1 MPMMT
6 LAQLRTFLAAA
17 RHMSFSRAAEE
28 LHLTQPAVSAQ
39 IVALETALKARLFD
53 RAGRRLAL
61 TDAGRLALVA
71 ADDILRR
78 IDQFEGEL
86 ADLLTPG
93 AGSLKIGA
101 SHVVGIYLLPGI
113 LAEFRTR
120 YPAADLVVRVDTRH
134 KVVEMVLRGELDL
147 AVIGEGAPESD
158 ERLATKS
165 IARDRLVLI
174 APPQHPLAETGVVTT
189 EVLAELPFVSPAPDS
204 ASAETLFQQL
214 HAAGVMLK
222 SVIEM
227 GNIGAV
233 KRAVESGL
241 GVSII
246 SRLAVERELQAG
258 SLVSLTVAG
267 VPLERDLLLC
277 WHQERRFSNLAT
289 VFIRFLQKQMRE
301 RAA

>member
-1 MPMMT
+1 MMT
-6 LAQLRTFLAAA
+6 LAQLRTFLTAA

-39 IVALETALKARLFD
+39 IVALENALKARLFD
-53 RAGRRLAL
+53 RSGRRLLL
-61 TDAGRLALVA
+61 TDAGKLALSA

-93 AGSLKIGA
+93 AGTLKIGA
-101 SHVVGIYLLPGI
+101 SHVVGIYLLPAI
-113 LAEFRTR
+113 LAEFRTK
-120 YPAADLVVRVDTRH
+120 YPGAEVVVRVDTRH

-147 AVIGEGAPESD
+147 AVIAEGAPESD
-158 ERLATKS
+158 ERLATKP

-174 APPQHPLAETGVVTT
+174 APPNHPLGEVGVVTP
-189 EVLAELPFVSPAPDS
+189 EELAELPFVAPAPDS

-214 HAAGVMLK
+214 RAEGIALK
-222 SVIEM
+222 PVIEM
-227 GNIGAV
+227 GNVGAV
-233 KRAVESGL
+233 KHAVESGM
-241 GVSII
+241 GISII
-246 SRLAVERELQAG
+246 SRLAVERELESG
-258 SLVSLTVAG
+258 RLISLTIAG

-289 VFIRFLQKQMRE
+289 VFIRFLQKQLRE
-301 RAA
+301 GAA